1 LALSAES
8 NEMALILS
16 EWVNGSTHT
25 NVGECCVLYR
35 TGQRNGTQKVAQDN
49 RTYDVLLVIHFFA
62 FQDIFTTNF
71 YSFIAFGFS
80 SKGKY

>member
-35 TGQRNGTQKVAQDN
+35 TGQRKGDTKSGTRQ
-49 RTYDVLLVIHFFA
+49 
-62 FQDIFTTNF
+62 
-71 YSFIAFGFS
+71 
-80 SKGKY
+80 